1 MCTDT
6 GVFSESVSNYLTEAA
21 RNEYNLF
28 TRNERF
34 ERVQTRL
41 QRVEHFIDY
50 LHEEEKR
57 ERELYSLGMPE
68 EEMFTYASKKA
79 FVTERS
85 RVLASAVKTKAHQEI
100 EWMNLMGNV
109 A

>member
-1 MCTDT
+1 VD
-6 GVFSESVSNYLTEAA
+6 VSLRHEKILQQKPEHLSFPAKS
-21 RNEYNLF
+21 RKG

-50 LHEEEKR
+50 LQEEEKR
-57 ERELYSLGMPE
+57 EREFYSLGMPE

-85 RVLASAVKTKAHQEI
+85 RVLASAVKTKGRQKH
-100 EWMNLMGNV
+100 GGRRGRR
-109 A
+109 